1 MKKMSICLSL
11 AKLST
16 NDAMIPDSIQN
27 DSVLTVSSL
36 SFSYSANEPPIIQ
49 NLSLSVRQAEIVSI
63 LGASGCGKTT
73 LLNLIAGLLGPYA
86 GDIQLS
92 PANPAPHSGMRGKT
106 SAIGY
111 IFQQDALLPWRTVQ
125 GNISLAK
132 DLGKMADGSIL
143 TNRTELYLKK
153 FHLQPDVLAKYPNQ
167 LSGGMRQRVSIIQAL
182 MFAPQLL
189 LLDEPFSALD
199 FYTKISLEKEFCEL
213 VKSER
218 RSAILVT
225 HDIDEAIAMSD
236 RVIIMDKGGQLR
248 REYQINLSENGSARA
263 PETVRGTA
271 EFANLYK
278 LIWTEL
284 KTVI

>member
-1 MKKMSICLSL
+1 MMS
-11 AKLST
+11 
-16 NDAMIPDSIQN
+16 DSIQN
-27 DSVLTVSSL
+27 DSVLAVSDL
-36 SFSYSANEPPIIQ
+36 SFSYAAQEQPVIQ
-49 NLSLSVRQAEIVSI
+49 NLSLTVQRTEIVSI

-73 LLNLIAGLLGPYA
+73 LLNLIAGLLGPYQ
-86 GDIQLS
+86 GEIKF
-92 PANPAPHSGMRGKT
+92 SGSSLLQTKERDKT

-111 IFQQDALLPWRTVQ
+111 IFQQDALLPWRTVE

-132 DLGKMADGSIL
+132 DLGKMIDVSALG
-143 TNRTELYLKK
+143 TRTSQYLHK
-153 FHLQPDVLAKYPNQ
+153 FHLSDDVLCKYPSQ

-182 MFAPQLL
+182 MFEPRLL

-199 FYTKISLEKEFCEL
+199 FYTKISLETEFCEL

-236 RVIIMDKGGQLR
+236 RVIIMDKGGQFR
-248 REYQINLSENGSARA
+248 CEYEIALSENGKARA

-271 EFANLYK
+271 EFAKLYK
-278 LIWTEL
+278 LIWSEL
-284 KTVI
+284 KTVIAQ